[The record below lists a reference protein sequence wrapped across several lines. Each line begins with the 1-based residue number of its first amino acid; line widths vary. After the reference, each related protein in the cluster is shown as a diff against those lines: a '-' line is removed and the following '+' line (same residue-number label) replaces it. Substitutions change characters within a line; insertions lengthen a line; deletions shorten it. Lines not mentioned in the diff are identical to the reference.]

1 MTKLPREE
9 FASPGPLRDALVAA
23 ILDGTKT
30 STTSLHADYAA
41 ELEMLPQAGDRGAV
55 VDSEDQVVA
64 VIETTAVD
72 VVRLAEVPLEHARAE
87 GEGHCTV
94 AEWRRDHERFW
105 AECGA
110 RVDDDTLVVLQSF
123 RVVMILR
130 GDAADHTRERYRRRA
145 QEYTDQLGSMDA
157 VAEPDRVLVERW
169 AQTVQGRMLDA
180 GCGPGHWT
188 GHLAGLGHDVV
199 GMDPVEEFVAHARVA
214 HPGVAFR
221 VGSFEDLPGGEEYG
235 GIVSWYSLIHL
246 DPSEVRQTLA
256 RFRDTVP
263 YGGSVLLGFF
273 TAEVLEPF
281 DHLVAPAWVWPV
293 EWMIELLEEHEFEV
307 VHQERRQDTGVRREH
322 AAVVAVHRRTRGA
335 HASGPQRI
343 RMFNEYG
350 VDWPFW
356 DDDGPMDVE
365 DLPLPEELTS
375 RVLRWAAGFN
385 DEFDWDQGWASAAH
399 RDAHVAEGNRL
410 FREVQAALPE
420 HLTVELDI
428 WETRVAPPG
437 SVSPPSGR

>member
-1 MTKLPREE
+1 MRELPREE
-9 FASPGPLRDALVAA
+9 FAHPGPLRDALVAA

-30 STTSLHADYAA
+30 STTSLNADYAA
-41 ELEMLPQAGDRGAV
+41 EGEALPQAGDRGAV
-55 VDSEDQVVA
+55 VDSEEQVVA

-87 GEGHCTV
+87 GERHRTV
-94 AEWRRDHERFW
+94 ADWRRDHERFW
-105 AECGA
+105 AECGVA
-110 RVDDDTLVVLQSF
+110 VDDDTLVVLQSF
-123 RVVMILR
+123 RVMEVLR
-130 GDAADHTRERYRRRA
+130 GDAPDLTLQRYRRQA
-145 QEYTDQLGSMDA
+145 QVYTDQLGSMDA
-157 VAEPDRVLVERW
+157 VAETDRVLVERW
-169 AQTVQGRMLDA
+169 AQTVEGRILDA
-180 GCGPGHWT
+180 GCGSGQWT

-199 GMDPVEEFVAHARVA
+199 GMDPVEEFVAHARLA
-214 HPGVAFR
+214 HPRVPFR
-221 VGSFEDLPGGEEYG
+221 VGSFEDLPDGETYG
-235 GIVSWYSLIHL
+235 GVLSWYSLIHL
-246 DPSEVRQTLA
+246 DPSEVRETLA

-273 TAEVLEPF
+273 TADELEPF

-322 AAVVAVHRRTRGA
+322 AAVMAVRRRTRGV
-335 HASGPQRI
+335 HADAAQRL

-365 DLPLPEELTS
+365 DLSLPEELTS

-385 DEFDWDQGWASAAH
+385 GEFDWDRGWPSAAQ
-399 RDAHVAEGNRL
+399 RDAHVAEGHQL
-410 FREVQAALPE
+410 FREVQAALPA
-420 HLTVELDI
+420 HLTVGLNV
-428 WETRVAPPG
+428 WETMVAPPG